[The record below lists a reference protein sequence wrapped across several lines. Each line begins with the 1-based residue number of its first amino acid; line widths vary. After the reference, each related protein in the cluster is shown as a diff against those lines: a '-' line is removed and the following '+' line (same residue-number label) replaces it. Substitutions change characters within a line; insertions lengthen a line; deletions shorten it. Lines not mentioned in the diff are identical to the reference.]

1 MPKIFEADGFRFFFY
16 SNDHLPLHVHARHGD
31 GEAMFLIEPEVKLRE
46 SSTLNVRQLS
56 RAEELINEH
65 IELIRQAWDEHFG

>member
-46 SSTLNVRQLS
+46 SSTLNVRQLPARRS
-56 RAEELINEH
+56 
-65 IELIRQAWDEHFG
+65 